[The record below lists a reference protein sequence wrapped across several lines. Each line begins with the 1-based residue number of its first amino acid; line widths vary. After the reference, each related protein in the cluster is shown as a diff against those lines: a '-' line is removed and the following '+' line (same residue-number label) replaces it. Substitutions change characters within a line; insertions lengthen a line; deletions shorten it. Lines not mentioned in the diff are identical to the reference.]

1 MKVSV
6 VVPATD
12 DPATLERCLAAL
24 AAGIRQPDEVV
35 VVRDR
40 DLRTPAAARNAGAHR
55 AAGDVLVFV
64 DADVVVHAQALDLL
78 LARLEADPGLD
89 AAFGAYDDRP
99 GAPGV
104 VPGFRYLLH
113 HRVHTASPGPAETF
127 WSGLGAVRREAFE
140 AAGGFD
146 PERRWLEDVDLGLRL
161 RRMGRRILLE
171 PAARAT
177 HLKHLTLLE
186 MLRSDAFERAAPWTG
201 LLLEHRR
208 GARVLNLGR
217 RHRAQG
223 LLAGALALAVLARRP
238 RGALAALAGFL
249 ALDLSFVVLVHRRRG
264 PAHALAA
271 VPLHVLH
278 HLAALVGAFSG
289 LSRALAQR
297 APR

>member
-1 MKVSV
+1 MRVSA

-12 DPATLERCLAAL
+12 APPTLERCLAAL
-24 AAGIRQPDEVV
+24 EASARRPDEVV
-35 VVRDR
+35 VVRDAG
-40 DLRTPAAARNAGAHR
+40 LRTPAAARNAGAER
-55 AAGDVLVFV
+55 ASGDVLVFV
-64 DADVVVHAQALDLL
+64 DADVVVHPDALALL
-78 LARLEADPGLD
+78 LARLEDDPGLD

-113 HRVHTASPGPAETF
+113 HRVHAAAPGPAETF
-127 WSGLGAVRREAFE
+127 WSGLGVVRREAFE

-161 RRMGRRILLE
+161 RGMDRRILLD
-171 PAARAT
+171 PRARAT
-177 HLKHLTLLE
+177 HLKHLTLLG

-208 GARVLNLGR
+208 GGRVLNLGH

-223 LLAGALALAVLARRP
+223 VLAGALALALAARRP
-238 RGALAALAGFL
+238 RSALLAFAGFL
-249 ALDLSFVVLVHRRRG
+249 ALDLSFVALVHRRRG
-264 PAHALAA
+264 TRQALAA

-278 HLAALVGAFSG
+278 HLAGLVGAFAG
-289 LSRALAQR
+289 LSRGLAQR
-297 APR
+297 ALR